1 MTERGSKRD
10 AGRRTMSAVALSLVV
25 AGVWITAPAAGAAPA
40 RTPVIGS
47 PVIATPVIANPV
59 IGSPVIGAAVSARLR
74 LPARPAL
81 AARPNAIASAAS
93 EALWSL
99 WYGAEEFDE
108 RLDRIVPLVA
118 AEAEVSA
125 ADLDHAWASASRQR
139 MVVLLSALTQV
150 GVPYRRFQSSPGRA
164 FDCSG
169 LTSWA
174 WSQVGVF
181 LPRQS
186 RKQIR
191 MVRRSTKAAVQ
202 PGDLL
207 YYPGHVMLAL
217 GVGQAMI
224 HAPNRGATV
233 RVSPAIARRVQWMR
247 VGSPVR

>member
-1 MTERGSKRD
+1 MTERGDKRQR
-10 AGRRTMSAVALSLVV
+10 GRTVALAVASSLVV
-25 AGVWITAPAAGAAPA
+25 AAAALSMAPAAEALPA
-40 RTPVIGS
+40 QTS
-47 PVIATPVIANPV
+47 PVASPFAASALVGMPVVGAPVTP
-59 IGSPVIGAAVSARLR
+59 RLR
-74 LPARPAL
+74 LPARPAV

-93 EALWSL
+93 AALWSL
-99 WYGAEEFDE
+99 WYGGDEFE
-108 RLDRIVPLVA
+108 TRLDRLVPLVA
-118 AEAEVSA
+118 EEAEVSA
-125 ADLDHAWASASRQR
+125 TDLGRAWASASRER

-150 GVPYRRFQSSPGRA
+150 GVPYRKFQSAPGKA

-186 RKQIR
+186 LKQIR

-224 HAPNRGATV
+224 HAPNRGAAV